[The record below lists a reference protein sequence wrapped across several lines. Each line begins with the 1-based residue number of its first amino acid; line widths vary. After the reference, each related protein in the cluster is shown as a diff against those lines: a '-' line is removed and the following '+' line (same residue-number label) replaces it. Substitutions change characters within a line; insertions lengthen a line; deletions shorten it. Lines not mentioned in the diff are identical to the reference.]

1 MAAGTIVLVGVAL
14 VLAYLFW
21 LADTPILSIGAV
33 FAAVAVGIY
42 GDDIESS
49 RREVDAQR
57 QAQRVADAKPRP
69 VSRSD
74 DGCVV
79 YAFKPQD
86 RWLYFTRCSG
96 AQTTTTNVHQDCHR
110 QGKSTVCTDVH
121 TDVHSNTK
129 EQ

>member
-1 MAAGTIVLVGVAL
+1 MGAGTIVLVGVVL
-14 VLAYLFW
+14 VLAYVFW
-21 LADTPILSIGAV
+21 LGDAPILSIGAV

-86 RWLYFTRCSG
+86 RWLYFTRCDG
-96 AQTTTTNVHQDCHR
+96 KQTTTVNVHTECTGSGKHR
-110 QGKSTVCTDVH
+110 HCKDVL
-121 TDVHSNTK
+121 T
-129 EQ
+129 EAGAQ

>member
-1 MAAGTIVLVGVAL
+1 MAAGTIVLVGVIL

-21 LADTPILSIGAV
+21 LADAPILAVGAA
-33 FAAVAVGIY
+33 FAAAAVGVY

-49 RREVDAQR
+49 WRGVEAQR
-57 QAQRVADAKPRP
+57 QAERVADAKPRP

-86 RWLYFTRCSG
+86 RWLYFTRCDG
-96 AQTTTTNVHQDCHR
+96 RQTTTTNVHQECTGSGKHR
-110 QGKSTVCTDVH
+110 HCKDVV
-121 TDVHSNTK
+121 TEVGA
-129 EQ
+129 Q